1 MTNNSW
7 SNLNLNIKLRKRIT
21 YGLIRNIRKKKK
33 LLAILHIHRDSTLLK
48 TILESETYLIVYEC
62 AVRTAWNN
70 DHYAV
75 NALCKLPQL
84 ARSKIIYAA
93 YVELWD
99 ERKRI
104 LSSI

>member
-1 MTNNSW
+1 M
-7 SNLNLNIKLRKRIT
+7 
-21 YGLIRNIRKKKK
+21 YYVPIRNVKKQH
-33 LLAILHIHRDSTLLK
+33 LLSDHRVKDRDSTLQSLK
-48 TILESETYLIVYEC
+48 RFWKAKRVSLIVYEC

-75 NALCKLPQL
+75 NAPCKLPQL

-93 YVELWD
+93 YLESRD

-104 LSSI
+104 LRRFNPGPRKFHVGE